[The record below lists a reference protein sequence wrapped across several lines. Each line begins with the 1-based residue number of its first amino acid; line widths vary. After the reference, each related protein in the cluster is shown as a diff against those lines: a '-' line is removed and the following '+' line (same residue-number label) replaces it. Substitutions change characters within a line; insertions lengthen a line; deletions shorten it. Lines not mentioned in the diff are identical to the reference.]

1 MDLVGYA
8 PTPSGLQ
15 PDASTKLALNPFYS
29 NIHVVI
35 EIVQY
40 KLKSLFKIEIEG

>member
-8 PTPSGLQ
+8 PTHLAFQ
-15 PDASTKLALNPFYS
+15 TNASTKLALNPFYS